1 MTTMTCCQR
10 MKFFFDFPML
20 VEMTA
25 DDLKDRAKD
34 IYSDV
39 TRQVPFLPSK
49 KILSYEEQ
57 DNQEKNNLLELD
69 KAKPL
74 AAPIFLPLDTYIVN
88 LKGGRRYLKK
98 TIQLMLSEKLVSG

>member
-1 MTTMTCCQR
+1 M
-10 MKFFFDFPML
+10 
-20 VEMTA
+20 
-25 DDLKDRAKD
+25 
-34 IYSDV
+34 
-39 TRQVPFLPSK
+39 PFLPSK

-88 LKGGRRYLKK
+88 LELKRNCTSRSPGRWIHVHGEIRNAK
-98 TIQLMLSEKLVSG
+98 